1 MNPLDEF
8 VGLEEFSLIL
18 ALESGA
24 VHLKRLFL
32 AFYDLLPALSL
43 QHALG
48 SRGDEAH
55 PEEVHHQLYLEAHVS
70 VALHHEAVTE
80 HPELLL
86 DERLERRQVQRCVHL
101 RVRDLVQRDLRVL
114 QVYLRVFLQPEK
126 RKLELPGQKL
136 KHLQGVQQLQTAS
149 HAKLIHHTNLIP
161 FEVDQSTVLIFLHVV
176 ILHGLQLCTYFVW
189 L

>member
-32 AFYDLLPALSL
+32 AFYDLLSALSL
-43 QHALG
+43 QHALR

-126 RKLELPGQKL
+126 RKLELLGIVIDIL
-136 KHLQGVQQLQTAS
+136 YTFQLQRHKALFAAGESSRSS
-149 HAKLIHHTNLIP
+149 HLERQQKI
-161 FEVDQSTVLIFLHVV
+161 
-176 ILHGLQLCTYFVW
+176 
-189 L
+189 